1 MSKEIIKKEK
11 KDKKYY
17 FVSGLPRSGSTL
29 LENILA
35 QNPKFHATAT
45 SGIMDV
51 MFATRNNW
59 SQMIEFKAA
68 PNDGALIR
76 VMRGILESYYA
87 DIDKDVIFDKSR
99 GWLSQIEMAEAVLGH
114 KIKILAPVRDIRDIV
129 ASFEKLWR
137 ENAPYRQLSQE
148 RGNYFGFQTLK
159 GRVDTFLDGGQAL
172 GLAYNRLTD
181 AIKRGFSDRILLVD
195 FDDLT
200 NSPEETM
207 KTVYNFLGEDYYK
220 HDFNNVEQ
228 VTFENDEVHG
238 IKDLHKIRKKV
249 EPLEPRWPEILG
261 REYEYLGEMNFW
273 KRR

>member
-1 MSKEIIKKEK
+1 MSKK

-59 SQMIEFKAA
+59 SNMIEFKAA
-68 PNDGALIR
+68 PDDEALIR
-76 VMRGILESYYA
+76 VMRGIFESFYSN
-87 DIDKDVIFDKSR
+87 IDKEVIFDKSR
-99 GWLSQIEMAEAVLGH
+99 GWLSQIEMAEEVLGH
-114 KIKILAPVRDIRDIV
+114 KIKILAPVRDVRDIV

-137 ENAPYRQLSQE
+137 ENAPYRQLTQE
-148 RGNYFGFQTLK
+148 KSNYFDFQTLD
-159 GRVDTFLDGGQAL
+159 GRVKTWLRGDQPV

-181 AIKRGFSDRILLVD
+181 AIKRGLADRIMLVD
-195 FDDLT
+195 FGDLT
-200 NSPEETM
+200 NNPKETM
-207 KTVYNFLGEDYYK
+207 RQIYKFLGEEYFE

-228 VTFENDEVHG
+228 VTYENDEVHG
-238 IKDLHKIRKKV
+238 IKNLHNVRKKV
-249 EPLEPRWPEILG
+249 EPIEPRWPEILG
-261 REYEYLGEMNFW
+261 SEFEYLGSMNFW
-273 KRR
+273 KKR